1 MEYAFDQI
9 AKTTI
14 YKFEKPLRKVP
25 MREKHLN
32 TLVATVVV
40 LSLAHIPLI
49 YGYVPVKTPDN
60 LVTFR
65 VDGTWMQLGT
75 QPFVFASMAA
85 GYIFDKNEHLKTRSR
100 ALGLVFAVML
110 SLKWSFWMNHHWFC
124 AVQLIIVSYILLQ
137 VITYLDTRGSI
148 QLSTT
153 LICAH
158 ASENIL
164 HSIFSVSVIWAL
176 ILIIFVSWIEGLG
189 VTIPLTHMKRKS
201 ATMSMLIPVMYNS
214 TTSLV
219 MYYTVVEML
228 GSIYEP
234 LGILQSNTLTWHTI
248 LAAFFLFGGVYYF
261 NQHLPEL
268 EEKSG
273 RHLIKEWKQQQYTI
287 KGWRSE
293 QRMAKYV
300 NNIISRN
307 VYWNTIIL
315 FGLWCFGIVFK
326 PPVSP
331 TTLFILTSTAKQL
344 KPVSSLWN

>member
-1 MEYAFDQI
+1 MEYVFDKI
-9 AKTTI
+9 GGTI
-14 YKFEKPLRKVP
+14 YNFEKPMQKIP

-32 TLVATVVV
+32 TLVATVVI
-40 LSLAHIPLI
+40 LLLAHIPLI

-85 GYIFDKNEHLKTRSR
+85 GFIFDKDEHLKTRSR
-100 ALGLVFAVML
+100 ALGLLFAIIL

-137 VITYLDTRGSI
+137 VITYLDTYGSI
-148 QLSTT
+148 QLSTA

-164 HSIFSVSVIWAL
+164 QSIFSVSIIWAL
-176 ILIIFVSWIEGLG
+176 MLIIFVSWIEGLG
-189 VTIPLTHMKRKS
+189 VTIPLTHLKRKS

-228 GSIYEP
+228 ASLYEP
-234 LGILQSNTLTWHTI
+234 FNILQSNTFTWHTI
-248 LAAFFLFGGVYYF
+248 VAAMVLFGGIYYS

-293 QRMAKYV
+293 QKMATYV

-315 FGLWCFGIVFK
+315 FGLWSFGIVFK

-344 KPVSSLWN
+344 KPISSLWN